1 MAKKGQLKQNGVHLK
16 DHEYNTVK
24 LFLNMGYD
32 IELFDIQFTPL
43 MSVIYVIVVTAA
55 FFGIAVLLNRKK

>member
-1 MAKKGQLKQNGVHLK
+1 MS
-16 DHEYNTVK
+16 DIRYT
-24 LFLNMGYD
+24 MGYD
-32 IELFDIQFTPL
+32 IELFGIQFTPL